1 MTKRYKILLGVL
13 ILILGALV
21 FFEANQKDPLNWF
34 PSYSNKDKIPL
45 GTYVFFEE
53 LEKKAPNLE
62 EINVPPFEFLK
73 YGGIEQGTY
82 FFVGNSL
89 NFDKVEAEQLLSWV
103 DKGNT
108 LFIASDNISSTLLD
122 TLNLKQKSR
131 IRKNGLENFPQYA
144 LVNPRLKSDSLHT
157 FKKDKGIMHFKEID
171 TFNQEV
177 LGLVH
182 IKDENLKEPKDFIN
196 FIEAPFGE
204 GKILVHSSPEVF
216 SNFFLLSNAE
226 QYTYTQKVLSYL
238 DMNDS
243 HFYWDNHYS
252 GGKTFNTSPLYILL
266 NNRYL
271 KWAYYFVLIGALI
284 FVLFEGKR
292 KQKSIPVRNRLKN
305 KTYEYTQTIAGMYLE
320 RNDHTGIAHKMID
333 QFYLGLRQKY
343 HINTQESNTN
353 LINDIASKTDHS
365 FEEVKELLDYLE
377 LQQHK
382 TTISKE
388 ELKEINHKITNFK
401 P

>member
-21 FFEANQKDPLNWF
+21 FFEANQKDPVNWY

-45 GTYVFFEE
+45 GTYVFFQE
-53 LEKKAPNLE
+53 LEKKTSNLE

-73 YGGIEQGTY
+73 YGGIEPGTY
-82 FFVGNSL
+82 FFIGNSL
-89 NFDKVEAEQLLSWV
+89 MFDKAEAEQLLSWV

-108 LFIASDNISSTLLD
+108 LFLASNNISSSLLD
-122 TLNLKQKSR
+122 TLKLSQKSR
-131 IRKNGLENFPQYA
+131 VRKNGLENFPQYN

-157 FKKDKGIMHFKEID
+157 FQKDKGIIHFNEID
-171 TFNQEV
+171 TLNQSV

-182 IKDENLKEPKDFIN
+182 IKDENLKEPEDFIN

-204 GKILVHSSPEVF
+204 GKILIHSSPEVF
-216 SNFFLLSNAE
+216 SNFFLLSKE
-226 QYTYTQKVLSYL
+226 QQYRYTQKVLSYL
-238 DMNDS
+238 DMNAA

-266 NNRYL
+266 SNRYL
-271 KWAYYFVLIGALI
+271 KWAYYFVLIGVLL

-292 KQKSIPVRNRLKN
+292 KQKSIPIRNPLKN

-320 RNDHTGIAHKMID
+320 RSDHTGIAHKMID
-333 QFYLGLRQKY
+333 QFYLDLRQKY
-343 HINTQESNTN
+343 HINTQANNTN
-353 LINDIASKTDHS
+353 LISDIAHKTDHPY
-365 FEEVKELLDYLE
+365 EDVKELMDYLQ
-377 LQQHK
+377 LQQQN
-382 TTISKE
+382 TAISKE